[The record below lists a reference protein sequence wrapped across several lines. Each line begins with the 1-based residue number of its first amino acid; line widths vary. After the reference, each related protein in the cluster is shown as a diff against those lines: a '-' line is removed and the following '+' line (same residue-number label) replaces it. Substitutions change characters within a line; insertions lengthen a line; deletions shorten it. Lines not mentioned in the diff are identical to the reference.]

1 MLSFGLYY
9 QNERKY
15 IMPFLDIRSSKP
27 IDGPTRNKLQLEIG
41 KLMPIIPGKNV
52 SNTLICISDNYA
64 MYKDA
69 EAKEAIFVDV
79 RLYKNSPEESK
90 KEFAKEFTGLL
101 ETVLGIPPSAIQMN
115 FVELPNWAV
124 NGEYF

>member
-1 MLSFGLYY
+1 
-9 QNERKY
+9 
-15 IMPFLDIRSSKP
+15 MPFLDIRSSRP

-41 KLMPIIPGKNV
+41 KLMPIIPGKNI
-52 SNTLICISDNYA
+52 SNTLICISDSYT

-69 EAKEAIFVDV
+69 EEKEAIFVDV
-79 RLYKNSPEESK
+79 RLFKSSPEDSK
-90 KEFAKEFTGLL
+90 KEFVKELTTLL
-101 ETVLGIPPSAIQMN
+101 QTTLGISSSVVQMN